1 MEKRL
6 NLQLYK
12 KITTDFEFT
21 FFGEKVK
28 VISDYEKYDVNSKSV
43 QLEKISEPKKSFGV
57 YSKLEIIEHINSL

>member
-1 MEKRL
+1 MGKRL
-6 NLQLYK
+6 NNQLS
-12 KITTDFEFT
+12 TDFEFN

-28 VISDYEKYDVNSKSV
+28 VISDYEKFDVNSKLV

>member
-1 MEKRL
+1 MGKRL
-6 NLQLYK
+6 NNQLS
-12 KITTDFEFT
+12 TDFEFT

-28 VISDYEKYDVNSKSV
+28 VISDYEKFDVNSKLV